1 MHLAVDKPAIKLT
14 TCTFAGSLNCQNPAS
29 LRLFD
34 RTTSTRPVYRSE
46 RSNRVSFQGREKTKN
61 MYEGT
66 ISEMH
71 AKMMKNVS
79 IVKLARNKKNLF
91 CIEIRKEKTRCTVVL
106 ETGNRK

>member
-34 RTTSTRPVYRSE
+34 RTTRPVYRSE
-46 RSNRVSFQGREKTKN
+46 RFKSCKFSQGRKKTKN

-66 ISEMH
+66 MSEMH
-71 AKMMKNVS
+71 AKMTKKVS
-79 IVKLARNKKNLF
+79 IVKLAQK
-91 CIEIRKEKTRCTVVL
+91 
-106 ETGNRK
+106 